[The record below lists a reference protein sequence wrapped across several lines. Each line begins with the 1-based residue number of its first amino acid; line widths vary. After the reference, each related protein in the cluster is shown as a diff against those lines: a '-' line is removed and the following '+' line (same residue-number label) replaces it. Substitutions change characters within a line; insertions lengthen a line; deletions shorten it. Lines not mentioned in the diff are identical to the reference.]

1 MTVPVSTRVTTSEEK
16 VTEEM
21 GFYVPTEHQ
30 AAAPA
35 PMDNTGVKIV
45 TRPEMVAFVRK
56 FGGYAKDADWT
67 EQRDSL
73 IKELKTREDADT
85 IDFDSYYRSD
95 IQRIKNIIFIEFHLD
110 KGLMLHTSFGDV
122 RMRFL

>member
-1 MTVPVSTRVTTSEEK
+1 MTVPVSTRVTTSEET

-30 AAAPA
+30 AAAPV

-85 IDFDSYYRSD
+85 IDFDSYYRCGS
-95 IQRIKNIIFIEFHLD
+95 QCIKNCHTYFHLD
-110 KGLMLHTSFGDV
+110 KGLTLHTSFGDG
-122 RMRFL
+122 RMRCL